1 MKFGGYAN
9 STFSIRWRGVEADDD
24 VSFGVAME
32 RVGDLDG
39 GFRGAMVDVFR
50 GWWFLGGFEQALVY
64 YAGSEPVS

>member
-1 MKFGGYAN
+1 MKFGGFAN

-39 GFRGAMVDVFR
+39 GFSRCDG
-50 GWWFLGGFEQALVY
+50 
-64 YAGSEPVS
+64 